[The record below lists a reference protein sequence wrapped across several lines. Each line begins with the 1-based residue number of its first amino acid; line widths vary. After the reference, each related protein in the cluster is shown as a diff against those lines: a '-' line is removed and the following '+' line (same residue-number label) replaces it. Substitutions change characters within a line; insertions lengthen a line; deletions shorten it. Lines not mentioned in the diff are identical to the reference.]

1 MLVRKSSEG
10 CVSLGGVCAVCS
22 SMGSAG
28 KGGKGTAD
36 LVAVSA
42 ARIGDDGN
50 PACRRRQP
58 IEQES
63 GIDGWGYLA
72 GWALV
77 VSTGASNRLLKSRPG
92 ILPSRARD
100 RPY

>member
-1 MLVRKSSEG
+1 
-10 CVSLGGVCAVCS
+10 
-22 SMGSAG
+22 MGSAG

-63 GIDGWGYLA
+63 GIDGWGTWLA
-72 GWALV
+72 GRWSYPPVLQ
-77 VSTGASNRLLKSRPG
+77 TGC
-92 ILPSRARD
+92 
-100 RPY
+100 